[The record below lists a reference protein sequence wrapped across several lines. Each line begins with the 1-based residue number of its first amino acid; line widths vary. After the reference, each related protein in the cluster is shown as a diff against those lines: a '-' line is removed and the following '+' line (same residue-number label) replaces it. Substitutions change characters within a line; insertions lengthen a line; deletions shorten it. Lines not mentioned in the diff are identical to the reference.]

1 MTSIPQFVAARALV
15 ATAALLCLVMAQS
28 APAEDASKKA
38 PDVKFLL
45 GFLAGDYRLVGQKP
59 DSGAAYLGRL
69 TLRETGGAFSV
80 TCVVA
85 GVASPRTASIETTGE
100 GLPVLRMR
108 FSQEGVD
115 YAATYLWQT
124 DLDNYPRLT
133 GYVYRAQGETKSP
146 GLEVLFHIPPT
157 PAK

>member
-1 MTSIPQFVAARALV
+1 MAQG
-15 ATAALLCLVMAQS
+15 ATA
-28 APAEDASKKA
+28 EDSSRKA

-59 DSGAAYLGRL
+59 DSSAAYLGRL
-69 TLRETGGAFSV
+69 TLRETGGAFAV

-85 GVASPRTASIETTGE
+85 GVTSYRTASIDTTSE
-100 GLPVLRMR
+100 GVPVLRMR
-108 FSQEGVD
+108 FSEGGVE

-124 DLDNYPRLT
+124 DPDNYPRLT

-146 GLEVLFHIPPT
+146 GLEALFHVPPT

>member
-1 MTSIPQFVAARALV
+1 
-15 ATAALLCLVMAQS
+15 MAQS
-28 APAEDASKKA
+28 APAENASKKA
-38 PDVKFLL
+38 PDVKCLL
-45 GFLAGDYRLVGQKP
+45 GFLAGDYRLVGQTP

-69 TLRETGGAFSV
+69 TLRETGGAFAV

-85 GVASPRTASIETTGE
+85 GVTSHRTASIETVGE
-100 GLPVLRMR
+100 GAPVLRMR
-108 FSQEGVD
+108 FLQDGVE

-124 DLDNYPRLT
+124 DLDNYPRMT

-146 GLEVLFHIPPT
+146 GLEALFHVPPT